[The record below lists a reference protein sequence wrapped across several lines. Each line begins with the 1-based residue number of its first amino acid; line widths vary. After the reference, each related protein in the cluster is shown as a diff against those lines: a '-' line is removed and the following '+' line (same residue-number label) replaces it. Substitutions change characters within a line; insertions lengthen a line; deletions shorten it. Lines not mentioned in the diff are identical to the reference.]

1 MNLKPLRGQFLN
13 QLFPHQRP
21 VRGKLP
27 LDDFGFDVI
36 LSRDFGE
43 TVFPGYFCA
52 ADAFGAGGFE
62 FEEEFFDFG
71 VGVVVYGFG
80 LGFDEVVAF
89 LEDPIPQ
96 LALARSR
103 AGWEGPIAEFGEFF
117 FYFFEHFEGCCTFL
131 VCFCFFFVDWVVR

>member
-1 MNLKPLRGQFLN
+1 VNLKPLRRQLLN

-21 VRGKLP
+21 IRGKLP
-27 LDDFGFDVI
+27 LDDFGLHVI

-80 LGFDEVVAF
+80 LGFYEVVAF
-89 LEDPIPQ
+89 LEDPTTRISP
-96 LALARSR
+96 
-103 AGWEGPIAEFGEFF
+103 
-117 FYFFEHFEGCCTFL
+117 
-131 VCFCFFFVDWVVR
+131 